1 MNFYMFIYK
10 VFIKKT
16 LFQLKSL
23 FLIFFLSSVL
33 ILSTAIS
40 ASTGPLG
47 KTAGAEKNG
56 ATANNPYVG
65 VNMRGFYTS
74 MSQSKNYSNFPP
86 NNYFEDS
93 FKLISQAGNE
103 SCTLRIQ
110 LGGLRKGSGFFHE
123 GISDC
128 GRYC

>member
-1 MNFYMFIYK
+1 MFIYK

-33 ILSTAIS
+33 ILVLLSLLLLVRSGRRLALKKME
-40 ASTGPLG
+40 PLLIIPTLG
-47 KTAGAEKNG
+47 LICVDSILVCPNRKTIPIFLQIIILR
-56 ATANNPYVG
+56 T
-65 VNMRGFYTS
+65 
-74 MSQSKNYSNFPP
+74 
-86 NNYFEDS
+86 S
-93 FKLISQAGNE
+93 FKLISQAGMNHVP
-103 SCTLRIQ
+103 LRIQ

>member
-16 LFQLKSL
+16 LFKIRLLQLKSL

-33 ILSTAIS
+33 IMSTAIS
-40 ASTGPLG
+40 ASIGPLG

-56 ATANNPYVG
+56 SNDNNPYVG

-74 MSQSKNYSNFPP
+74 MSQSKNNSNFPL
-86 NNYFEDS
+86 NNYFEHS
-93 FKLISQAGNE
+93 FKLISQARMNHVH
-103 SCTLRIQ
+103 
-110 LGGLRKGSGFFHE
+110 FVFNW
-123 GISDC
+123 
-128 GRYC
+128 